1 MPARFALVMTP
12 AARRD
17 FKRLP
22 AAVQGRID
30 AQVLPLADNP
40 FPSGSEKLEG
50 LEGLYRVRVGDYRVL
65 YMVDTKQH
73 VVTIAKLRHRRE
85 AYR

>member
-22 AAVQGRID
+22 ADIQRRID
-30 AQVLPLADNP
+30 AQILPLTDTP
-40 FPSGSEKLEG
+40 FPNGSEKLEG
-50 LEGLYRVRVGDYRVL
+50 LEGLYRIRVGDYRVL
-65 YMVDTKQH
+65 YLVDTKQH

-85 AYR
+85 VYR

>member
-22 AAVQGRID
+22 ADIQRRID
-30 AQVLPLADNP
+30 AQILPLADNS
-40 FPSGSEKLEG
+40 FPNGLEKLEG
-50 LEGLYRVRVGDYRVL
+50 LEWLYRIRVGDYRVL
-65 YMVDTKQH
+65 YLVDTKRH
-73 VVTIAKLRHRRE
+73 VVTIANLRHRRE
-85 AYR
+85 VYR

>member
-1 MPARFALVMTP
+1 MAARYEIVTTP
-12 AARRD
+12 AAERD

-22 AAVQGRID
+22 VAVQRRVD
-30 AQVLPLADNP
+30 AHILPLADDP
-40 FPSGSEKLEG
+40 FPGGSEKLEG
-50 LEGLYRVRVGDYRVL
+50 LGGLHRIRVGDYRIL
-65 YMVDTKQH
+65 YLVNTKQH